1 MLPMEEYEYATFN
14 CAFCDTLNPARK
26 ERPVAPRLS
35 LQAAPQPETPQS
47 SLQKQR
53 NDSSDTDSSDD
64 EDDESG

>member
-1 MLPMEEYEYATFN
+1 MLPMEEYEYTTFH
-14 CAFCDTLNPARK
+14 CAFCDTLNQARK

-35 LQAAPQPETPQS
+35 LQAAAQPDTPLSTFQ
-47 SLQKQR
+47 QR